1 MSSETAPHNGGKR
14 ERKAVDDTITAVPGE
29 WRFDQDVS
37 KAFDSHV
44 RKSVPFYDEI
54 QRMVIE
60 LSEYFVRDQSVVYD
74 LGSST
79 GTTIQLLAEAHAGKE
94 DVQFIGIDVSEFM
107 INEAR
112 KKMTRANVQFHHK
125 NIMDMD
131 FSPPAN
137 FMTALFTLQFLT
149 FADRRKLLTQIK
161 QGLIE
166 GGAFLFVEKVC
177 AEHSSFEDIW
187 MELYWDFKRRQG
199 LTPEQIVEKANSIR
213 GVLKPLTV
221 EENRELLRQTGFSR
235 VEIFFKWYNWAGF
248 LAA

>member
-1 MSSETAPHNGGKR
+1 MNMNSKTSSPHLTKR
-14 ERKAVDDTITAVPGE
+14 ESRPVDDTISAVPGE
-29 WRFDQDVS
+29 WRFDKDVS

-60 LSEYFVRDQSVVYD
+60 VSEYFVRDQSVVYD

-94 DVQFIGIDVSEFM
+94 DVQFIGIDASEFM
-107 INEAR
+107 VDEAR
-112 KKMTRANVQFHHK
+112 KKTARGRVQFHHR

-149 FADRRKLLTQIK
+149 
-161 QGLIE
+161 
-166 GGAFLFVEKVC
+166 
-177 AEHSSFEDIW
+177 
-187 MELYWDFKRRQG
+187 
-199 LTPEQIVEKANSIR
+199 
-213 GVLKPLTV
+213 
-221 EENRELLRQTGFSR
+221 
-235 VEIFFKWYNWAGF
+235 
-248 LAA
+248 

>member
-1 MSSETAPHNGGKR
+1 MGSETAPHNGGKR

-79 GTTIQLLAEAHAGKE
+79 GTTIQLLADAHAGKE

-131 FSPPAN
+131 FSPAAN

>member
-37 KAFDSHV
+37 KAFDFHV

>member
-1 MSSETAPHNGGKR
+1 
-14 ERKAVDDTITAVPGE
+14 VPGE

>member
-1 MSSETAPHNGGKR
+1 
-14 ERKAVDDTITAVPGE
+14 
-29 WRFDQDVS
+29 
-37 KAFDSHV
+37 
-44 RKSVPFYDEI
+44 
-54 QRMVIE
+54 MVIE
-60 LSEYFVRDQSVVYD
+60 VSEYFVRDQSVVYD

-94 DVQFIGIDVSEFM
+94 DVQFIGIDASEFM
-107 INEAR
+107 VEEAR
-112 KKMTRANVQFHHK
+112 KKIARGRVQFHHR

-149 FADRRKLLTQIK
+149 FADRRKLLTQVK

-177 AEHSSFEDIW
+177 AEHSSFEDVW
-187 MELYWDFKRRQG
+187 TELYWDFKRRQG
-199 LTPEQIVEKANSIR
+199 FTPEQIVEKANSIR

-221 EENRELLRQTGFSR
+221 DENLELLRQTGFR
-235 VEIFFKWYNWAGF
+235 RIEIFFKWYNWAGF
-248 LAA
+248 LVV

>member
-79 GTTIQLLAEAHAGKE
+79 GTTIQLLADAHAGKE